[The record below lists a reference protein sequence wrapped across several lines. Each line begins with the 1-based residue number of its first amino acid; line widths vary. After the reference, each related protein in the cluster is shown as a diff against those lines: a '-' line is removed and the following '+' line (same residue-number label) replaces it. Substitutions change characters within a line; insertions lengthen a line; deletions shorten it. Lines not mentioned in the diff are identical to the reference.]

1 MGQETGYPIYS
12 TNYRSPKYA
21 LLVFTTRL
29 VTGCDPARVVEHVN
43 LGTCA
48 THHAVNAYDDVK
60 VAESVHIIVRPCL
73 FPNESSFFTP
83 TPHHPSFTALHPLL
97 DTQELA
103 IMDSAATA
111 LNSLL

>member
-60 VAESVHIIVRPCL
+60 VAESVH
-73 FPNESSFFTP
+73 FS
-83 TPHHPSFTALHPLL
+83 HPLL
-97 DTQELA
+97 
-103 IMDSAATA
+103 IIRA
-111 LNSLL
+111 LLHYILSSTHKN